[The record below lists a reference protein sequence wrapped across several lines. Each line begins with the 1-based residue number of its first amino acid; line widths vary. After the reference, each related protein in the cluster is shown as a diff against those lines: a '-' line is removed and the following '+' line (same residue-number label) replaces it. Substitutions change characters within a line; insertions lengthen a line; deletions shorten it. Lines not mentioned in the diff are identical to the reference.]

1 MKSIPRRTIFLGV
14 VATAT
19 FAWAA
24 IEKFD
29 VPPAELAWLML
40 YCVVG
45 CLAVALLAGL
55 CFGLL
60 VSLRKLWS
68 LLS

>member
-14 VATAT
+14 VATGT

-29 VPPAELAWLML
+29 VPPAELGWFML
-40 YCVVG
+40 YCVLG
-45 CLAVALLAGL
+45 CVAIALLAGL
-55 CFGLL
+55 CFGLMIG
-60 VSLRKLWS
+60 VRKLWS
-68 LLS
+68 LLR